1 MNNDLNIQ
9 RIFWHMM
16 AKGYLIRCEDGKYSP
31 SDVPPPA
38 TEDQELIDFWKYLTD
53 KAIEKRKYNN
63 I

>member
-1 MNNDLNIQ
+1 
-9 RIFWHMM
+9 MM